1 MSRKLDPY
9 LVESAAKVLDVL
21 NLFRT
26 GREELTLAEVAA
38 RLDLPKS
45 TAFRLLYTLQSKG
58 YLERIPDTAR
68 HRRRRRRI
76 GLLTVSP
83 RIPFAGAIAESLEE
97 AAEACG
103 IELLVASNDPQDER
117 TLVNLDHLLRCSVEL
132 LAVFNP
138 IERISDEIARRCA
151 RAGVPAVAITFPM
164 PGAVTF
170 GVDNYRA
177 GLDGGLGFGRH
188 VARSWRSGPDRVV
201 LLDDPASGR
210 PQQQRMAGML
220 DGLRSLVAVADAD
233 VLRMHA
239 PRSEEQPR
247 RQLFRFLAKHAGER
261 VVVLATNDT
270 YALGARRAV
279 EDAGGRNRVKILS
292 QGGVQEIRQE
302 LSRPASPVWGTVA
315 HFPEQ
320 FGRKLLP
327 VALGILQGAQ
337 VGSQVCTEH
346 ALLTRSNL
354 ASYYQ

>member
-1 MSRKLDPY
+1 M
-9 LVESAAKVLDVL
+9 L

-26 GREELTLAEVAA
+26 GREELSLAEVAA
-38 RLDLPKS
+38 CLHLPKS

-58 YLERIPDTAR
+58 YLERMPETAR
-68 HRRRRRRI
+68 HRKRRRRI

-83 RIPFAGAIAESLEE
+83 RIPFAGAIAESLEK
-97 AAEACG
+97 AAQACG

-117 TLVNLDHLLRCSVEL
+117 TLPNLDYLLRCSIEL

-151 RAGVPAVAITFPM
+151 LAGVPVVAITFPM
-164 PGAVTF
+164 AGAVTF

-177 GLDGGLGFGRH
+177 GLDGGIGFGQH
-188 VARSWRSGPDRVV
+188 VSRSWKSGPDRVV
-201 LLDDPASGR
+201 LLADPASGL

-220 DGLRSLVAVADAD
+220 DGLRNLVRVPDAE
-233 VLRMHA
+233 VLRMNV
-239 PRSEEQPR
+239 PRAEEQPR
-247 RQLFRFLAKHAGER
+247 RQLFRFLTKRTSER

-270 YALGARRAV
+270 YALGALRAV
-279 EDAGGRNRVKILS
+279 EDAGGKRVKILS
-292 QGGVQEIRQE
+292 QGGVPEIRQE

-337 VGSQVCTEH
+337 VGPQVCTEH